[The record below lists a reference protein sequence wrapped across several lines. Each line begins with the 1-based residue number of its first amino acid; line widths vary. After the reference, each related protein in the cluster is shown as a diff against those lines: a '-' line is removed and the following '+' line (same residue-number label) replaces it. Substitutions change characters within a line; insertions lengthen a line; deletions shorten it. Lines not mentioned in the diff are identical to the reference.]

1 MIVVVGSLNMDLVL
15 TVARAPNA
23 GETLTGR
30 TLQLIPGGKGANQA
44 VACARLGGRV
54 AMIGRVGRDEFGEQ
68 LRKSL
73 AADHIALDHL
83 GSDDQAGTGVAMIM
97 VDDSAQ
103 NRIVLVPGANG
114 AFTPEHVDEARALI
128 ESAGLLLL
136 QLEVPLPTVM
146 RAIEHAAR
154 SGARIL
160 FNPAPAQPLPAE
172 WFARMDYLVPN
183 ETEASLLTGINVT
196 DPASATGAAQ
206 KLRSRGA
213 RVVLITLG
221 AQGVLIADA
230 GGTRHYR
237 PPTVK
242 AVDTTAAGD
251 TFIGAF
257 AVGLTEGLA
266 LDDAAKLAMQAAS
279 LSVTRVGAQTS
290 IPYRS
295 ELQST

>member
-1 MIVVVGSLNMDLVL
+1 
-15 TVARAPNA
+15 
-23 GETLTGR
+23 
-30 TLQLIPGGKGANQA
+30 
-44 VACARLGGRV
+44 
-54 AMIGRVGRDEFGEQ
+54 
-68 LRKSL
+68 
-73 AADHIALDHL
+73 
-83 GSDDQAGTGVAMIM
+83 
-97 VDDSAQ
+97 
-103 NRIVLVPGANG
+103 
-114 AFTPEHVDEARALI
+114 
-128 ESAGLLLL
+128 LLL

-172 WFARMDYLVPN
+172 WFARVDYLVPN
-183 ETEASLLTGINVT
+183 ETEASLLTGIEVT
-196 DPASATGAAQ
+196 DPASAASAAQ
-206 KLRSRGA
+206 ELRSRGA

-230 GGTRHYR
+230 GGRRHYM

-257 AVGLTEGLA
+257 AVGLTEGLP